1 MAKYYGAIGFKES
14 VETSPGVWEDQITER
29 YYYGNLEHNSRRW
42 ENSGNQ
48 NDDLTIS
55 NRLSIIADAYA
66 YQNFHAIV
74 YAQFWSTKWKVN
86 TVEVEHPRLILQ
98 IGGEY
103 NGPQAESA

>member
-14 VETSPGVWEDQITER
+14 VETSPGIWEDRITER

-74 YAQFWSTKWKVN
+74 YAQFKGIKWKIN

>member
-14 VETSPGVWEDQITER
+14 VETSPGIWEDRITER

-48 NDDLTIS
+48 NDDLSIS

-74 YAQFWSTKWKVN
+74 YAQFMSIKWKVN
-86 TVEVEHPRLILQ
+86 TVEVEHPRLVLQ

>member
-14 VETSPGVWEDQITER
+14 VETSPGIWEDRITER

-42 ENSGNQ
+42 EGSGYQ
-48 NDDLTIS
+48 NDNLTIS

-86 TVEVEHPRLILQ
+86 TVEVEHPRLVLQ